1 MAVVKSPG
9 RRQFK
14 QNTIHGVGNNTM
26 NNTRRTV
33 KKLQQVVNSIEINN
47 DLLSNISSNKGD
59 TATLSAFSASIVN
72 NVITSAD
79 LNRKAVEIYNNSST
93 NILYVS
99 KNNISSLT
107 LFSYKVLPGGYL
119 NIDNYT
125 GVLSGIWDGTSG
137 EAMVTITL

>member
-1 MAVVKSPG
+1 
-9 RRQFK
+9 
-14 QNTIHGVGNNTM
+14 M

-107 LFSYKVLPGGYL
+107 LFSPVST
-119 NIDNYT
+119 IFSSS
-125 GVLSGIWDGTSG
+125 LSKKIPASIIIINT
-137 EAMVTITL
+137 TIIR